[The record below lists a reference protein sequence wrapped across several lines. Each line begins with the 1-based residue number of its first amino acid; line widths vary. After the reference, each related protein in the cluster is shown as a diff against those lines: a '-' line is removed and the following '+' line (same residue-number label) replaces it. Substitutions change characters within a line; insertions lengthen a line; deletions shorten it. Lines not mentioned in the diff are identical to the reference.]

1 MIDMKTA
8 HLGTNMKIID
18 LKSNDWDFWC
28 GRLLIYKAP
37 EPGKVYWL
45 GVDPAE
51 GVRGDRSVC
60 QVGMFGDMQHP
71 DEQVAEFAC
80 DFLDPV
86 DFASIVD
93 SIGRLYADPD
103 GTEAFL
109 TLEINAPCGDT
120 MCSDLRYRLDYG
132 NLFIRKSYDKI
143 NNMYTNTYGWSTN
156 KSTRPKIIARGVH
169 ALQYGDLIINSPFL
183 IDEMSDFKRD
193 RFDEKPEARKSSH
206 DDRVMALLLGYYGA
220 HDEEWLAGEDLAEQ
234 RRSQL
239 KQRAIEQELQSV
251 GAHVAPE
258 IIPPARRGVDYQSR
272 AISFN
277 KMQSEAEE
285 SLFDD

>member
-1 MIDMKTA
+1 MIDLSKN

-18 LKSNDWDFWC
+18 LRSNDWDFWN
-28 GRLLIYKAP
+28 GRLLIYEAP
-37 EPGKVYWL
+37 IAGELYWL

-60 QVGMFGDMQHP
+60 QVGRFGTISRP

-80 DFLDPV
+80 DYLDPV
-86 DFASIVD
+86 DFASVVD

-109 TLEINAPCGDT
+109 TLEVNAPCGDT

-143 NNMYTNTYGWSTN
+143 ENIYTNTFGWSTN

-169 ALQYGDLIINSPFL
+169 ALQYGDLTINSPFL
-183 IDEMSDFKRD
+183 IDEMSDFRRD
-193 RFDEKPEARKSSH
+193 KFDEKPEARKGHH
-206 DDRVMALLLGYYGA
+206 DDRIMALLLGYYGA
-220 HDEEWLAGEDLAEQ
+220 HDEEWLAGDDLAEQ
-234 RRSQL
+234 RRAML
-239 KQRAIEQELQSV
+239 KQKAIEAAQPLIE
-251 GAHVAPE
+251 AHTAPE
-258 IIPPARRGVDYQSR
+258 IIPPARRGKDFQQR
-272 AISFN
+272 AISY
-277 KMQSEAEE
+277 KDMMSEAENA
-285 SLFDD
+285 LFED